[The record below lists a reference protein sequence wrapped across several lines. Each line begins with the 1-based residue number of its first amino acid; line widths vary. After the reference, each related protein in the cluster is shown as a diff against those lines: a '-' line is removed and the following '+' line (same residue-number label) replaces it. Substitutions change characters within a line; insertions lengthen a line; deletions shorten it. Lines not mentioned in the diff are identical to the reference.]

1 MRPAVEAEKLGIPG
15 VVVTTTGFT
24 NIAKAAAKAEGMAD
38 VRIAEYPGAVGVHAD
53 ELVVKNVENV
63 LFERIVAQLTKPL
76 EAGSSSRPKEG
87 TSRTDGVRS
96 GTAIQAKSAAD
107 HIVYEGSFED
117 INDYFRSREWTDE
130 LPIVPPTTEKVEAFL
145 KYTDRAPDECIAVLP
160 QANLQAVP
168 WNIAANG
175 VMAGCRPDSMPLL
188 IATVEA
194 IADNTYNLNNIGTTW
209 GVLPFLLINGP
220 AAERLGIENG
230 GQLISKGANPAL
242 GRALGLIIKNIA
254 GYKLGRNYMGTFGYP
269 NNFVIAE
276 NEKESPWE
284 PYHVEHGFR
293 KEDTTVTACGT
304 VTWGWPP
311 AIYGTSDKTAAQTAL
326 EFLSLELTKKPC
338 LARLAERGPNGFRN
352 MITILLA
359 PPVAKS
365 LASAGYSKQNIRE
378 YLYEHARVS
387 YEELEFV
394 LKYGHSEAFT
404 IPDAVERGIYPE
416 EYLGSEDR
424 LLRVVPSPDVINIV
438 VCGDPHR
445 NRVMVL
451 WGGYVNPVTRKV
463 TVSYAR
469 QA

>member
-1 MRPAVEAEKLGIPG
+1 
-15 VVVTTTGFT
+15 
-24 NIAKAAAKAEGMAD
+24 
-38 VRIAEYPGAVGVHAD
+38 
-53 ELVVKNVENV
+53 
-63 LFERIVAQLTKPL
+63 
-76 EAGSSSRPKEG
+76 
-87 TSRTDGVRS
+87 
-96 GTAIQAKSAAD
+96 
-107 HIVYEGSFED
+107 
-117 INDYFRSREWTDE
+117 
-130 LPIVPPTTEKVEAFL
+130 LPIVPPTIEKVEAFL
-145 KYTDRAPDECIAVLP
+145 KFTDRAPDQCIAVLP

-168 WNIAANG
+168 WNIAANA
-175 VMAGCRPDSMPLL
+175 VMAGCRPDTMPLL
-188 IATVEA
+188 IAAVEA

-220 AAERLGIENG
+220 AAQRLGIENG

-269 NNFVIAE
+269 NVFVIAE
-276 NEKESPWE
+276 NENESPWD
-284 PYHVEHGFR
+284 PYHFEHGFR

-311 AIYGTSDKTAAQTAL
+311 AIYGTSDQTAAQTAL

-352 MITILLA
+352 MITLLIA

-365 LASAGYSKQNIRE
+365 LASAGYSKQKIRE

-387 YEELEFV
+387 YKELEFV

-404 IPDAVERGIYPE
+404 IADAVERGIYPE

-451 WGGYVNPVTRKV
+451 WGGYVNPVTRK
-463 TVSYAR
+463 AEL
-469 QA
+469 